1 MRISRIADTVRSL
14 YRFHRAIYHLK
25 KLFLPRRA
33 RVEVELYG
41 GKRRKV
47 PLLHLIGQHRTPTG
61 IPIGIL
67 AVCFGVF
74 LLRK

>member
-1 MRISRIADTVRSL
+1 MRISRIVGTVRSV

-25 KLFLPRRA
+25 KLFLPRRT

-41 GKRRKV
+41 GKREKV
-47 PLLHLIGQHRTPTG
+47 PLLHLIGRQRCSTSV
-61 IPIGIL
+61 PIGLL
-67 AVCFGVF
+67 AVCVGVL